1 MTFEPRVL
9 LGRAL
14 GQSGVLTAM
23 IDISDGLSRDLSHI
37 CAQSNVGAVLQESQI
52 PIHDDARKLSER
64 DGVHPLLHALND
76 GEDHELL
83 FTATAP
89 PQLDASLL
97 QPIRIGTIT
106 AEKEICLEQAGKR
119 SRLEARGWEHSL

>member
-1 MTFEPRVL
+1 
-9 LGRAL
+9 
-14 GQSGVLTAM
+14 M

-37 CAQSNVGAVLQESQI
+37 CEESGVGAILNETQI
-52 PIHDDARKLSER
+52 PIHDDAKQLSER

-83 FTATAP
+83 FTASSEP
-89 PQLDASLL
+89 RLNASLF

-106 AEKEICLEQAGKR
+106 AGNEMHLDRGGG
-119 SRLEARGWEHSL
+119 RLMRIEPRGWEHSL